1 MNSRFSEFISK
12 KWYIV
17 LIIWI
22 VVLAI
27 SAPFSSL
34 FFKSVSYQINI
45 STPGSTSAQAENIVS
60 KYFHLQGASGA
71 NAILIIEGNVTPYS
85 LFLANLTS
93 YGNITII
100 SYYSL
105 EKSLLNTT
113 LSKLQ
118 NSTNSLY
125 IKILEI
131 KSGEIEAENN
141 LSCKYIELNN
151 TIVKLEELN
160 CGTKKIEV
168 AFINVSNEINE
179 TAIRLYQLHQGMLNN
194 LSTFCKIKEGEIEI
208 NSTAYNVS
216 LFLYGYT
223 SLFLKEF
230 LEIYNETHNFTY
242 SSEKAFEEVSKLIN
256 NENES
261 KFFYAFYKFWLENN
275 YTNFVERAQISIKNA
290 SLLIPNN
297 SFILSLEN
305 YINISNFEEN
315 LPYYEFTVNYIN
327 ETIHVPLELAEELY
341 YNQPKDVLLT
351 IYSEKTGLNETF
363 LQKVLNQTN
372 FKELAYDLI
381 LSKANVTERQF
392 ISAVY
397 YNLSKSPYEFA
408 VDYVSSQYNV
418 SPTLVNEISN
428 FTEYSQY
435 VNFVSLQAS
444 NESKLPQWFFQ
455 QLLYYHNISNLT
467 AYLILP
473 KLSKLQPIL
482 NASNITPK
490 EFLIYLQTATN
501 DSIYNL
507 TAKLISNYV
516 NFTPIICVNRSLLQ
530 EVLSRNESVSSLVSE
545 LIRDNE
551 FPVTPIPNITDALY
565 YKNYYLIIMKG
576 NFTINEAKDFQ
587 NYVKSIIP
595 LTSYL
600 TGPKPI
606 DQQLRG
612 LANSAFAIAI
622 PVGIALAIVIT
633 GIYFRS
639 FVAAFVPLGIYLSAF
654 LVSSVLIWLI
664 VIKLLGI
671 TVDFLTPS
679 QVLLLALGLGTDYVV
694 FISSRY
700 IEERRKGLTK
710 DDAVKEAVR
719 WGGRAVTLT
728 ALVVML
734 SFLFLYV
741 YNVPLVSDTSI
752 SEMLAVFVVW
762 LSATTLFT
770 SILKAA
776 GDKLF
781 FPAKFNRNNNNKSY
795 SVSRPVTKVGIF
807 VALVVIFS
815 IIALS
820 MPLSTDILGLMPPS
834 QASEGVNL
842 LSQEFTTSNVFPIY
856 VVVPIS
862 TFNQT
867 TYDYAVHIYKELSSI
882 PGVTAVESPV
892 SPYGGLIPYCKLSE
906 YNYSEYISHGYM
918 LFVVN
923 QKYPPFSTQAFGV
936 VENIESL
943 HVGYV
948 GGGPVDLYNILHF
961 IETDFLEIFLLITI
975 TMYVLLVIMTRSFS
989 VSGVVIFT
997 IMSAVGIT
1005 LGLERLIFVNILGYG
1020 IFAVVPLFLVA
1031 IIIGIGMDYNI
1042 FLVARIHEEIEKGE
1056 DMETAV
1062 GKSVKAIGK
1071 TIIFLGLIFAGTM
1084 GSLMLVKAAIL
1095 QEIGFALSVAAILE
1109 TSLLWYY
1116 LGPSLL
1122 VLLYRKFKIR
1132 PKMLI

>member
-1 MNSRFSEFISK
+1 MNSKFSEFISK

-22 VVLAI
+22 AILAI
-27 SAPFSSL
+27 SAPFSTL
-34 FFKSVSYQINI
+34 FFNNVSYQINI

-60 KYFHLQGASGA
+60 NYFHLQGASGA
-71 NAILIIEGNVTPYS
+71 NAILIIQGNVSSYS

-105 EKSLLNTT
+105 EKDLLNTT

-118 NSTNSLY
+118 NATNSLY
-125 IKILEI
+125 PEIIEI
-131 KSGEIEAENN
+131 KNGEIKAENN
-141 LSCKYIELNN
+141 LSCQYIKLNGSV
-151 TIVKLEELN
+151 VKLEELN
-160 CGTKKIEV
+160 SGVKKVEI
-168 AFINVSNEINE
+168 AFINVSNEING
-179 TAIRLYQLHQGMLNN
+179 TAIKLSQLHQGMLNN
-194 LSTFCKIKEGEIEI
+194 LSVFCKIKGGEIEI
-208 NSTAYNVS
+208 NSTARNVS

-223 SLFLKEF
+223 SYFLKEF
-230 LEIYNETHNFTY
+230 SELYAETHNFTY
-242 SSEKAFEEVSKLIN
+242 SSEEAFQSVSKLIT

-261 KFFYAFYKFWLENN
+261 KFFYAFYEFWLKNN
-275 YTNFVERAQISIKNA
+275 YSNFVERAQISVENA
-290 SLLIPNN
+290 STLLNN
-297 SFILSLEN
+297 SFVLYLEN
-305 YINISNFEEN
+305 YVNIINFENET
-315 LPYYEFTVNYIN
+315 PYCEFTTHYIN
-327 ETIHVPLELAEELY
+327 ETEHVPLSLAEELY
-341 YNQPKDVLLT
+341 SIEPKTVLLS

-363 LQKVLNQTN
+363 LQDVLTQTD
-372 FKELAYDLI
+372 FKELAYNVI
-381 LSKANVTERQF
+381 LSKANVTERPF
-392 ISAVY
+392 VSEVY
-397 YNLSKSPYEFA
+397 YNLSKTPYEFA
-408 VDYVSSQYNV
+408 VNYISSQYNV
-418 SPTLVNEISN
+418 SPSLVSEVSG

-435 VNFVSLQAS
+435 VNFVSSQAS
-444 NESKLPQWFFQ
+444 NESKLPEWFFQ
-455 QLLYYHNISNLT
+455 DLIYYHNVSNLT
-467 AYLILP
+467 AYIVSP
-473 KLSKLQPIL
+473 KITKLQPIL

-490 EFLIYLQTATN
+490 EFLLYLQTAN
-501 DSIYNL
+501 NNSIYNL
-507 TAKLISNYV
+507 SAKLITNYA
-516 NFTPIICVNRSLLQ
+516 NFTPIICVNKSLLQ
-530 EVLSRNESVSSLVSE
+530 EVLSKNESISSLVFN
-545 LIRDNE
+545 LIKSNE
-551 FPVTPIPNITDALY
+551 FPVTLIHNITDALY
-565 YKNYYLIIMKG
+565 YKNYYLLIMRG

-587 NYVKSIIP
+587 NYIKSEIP
-595 LTSYL
+595 FTSYL
-600 TGPKPI
+600 SGSKPVN
-606 DQQLRG
+606 QQLRG
-612 LANSAFAIAI
+612 LANSAFAVAI
-622 PVGIALAIVIT
+622 PVGIALAIIIT

-639 FVAAFVPLGIYLSAF
+639 FVAAFVPLGIYISAF
-654 LVSSVLIWLI
+654 LVSSVLIWLV

-700 IEERRKGLTK
+700 IEERRKGLSK
-710 DDAVKEAVR
+710 DDAVKEAIR

-734 SFLFLYV
+734 SFLFLYI

-770 SILKAA
+770 SILKAT

-781 FPAKFNRNNNNKSY
+781 FPAKFTRIENKKNSI
-795 SVSRPVTKVGIF
+795 SRPVTKVGIF
-807 VALVVIFS
+807 VAVVVIFS
-815 IIALS
+815 LIAVT
-820 MPLSTDILGLMPPS
+820 MPLSTNILGLMPPS
-834 QASEGVNL
+834 QASDGVNI

-862 TFNQT
+862 TFNET
-867 TYDYAVHIYKELSSI
+867 TYNYAVHIYREISSI
-882 PGVTAVESPV
+882 SGVTAVESPV
-892 SPYGGLIPYCKLSE
+892 SPYGGLVPYCKLSE
-906 YNYSEYISHGYM
+906 YNYTEYVSHGYM

-923 QKYPPFSTQAFGV
+923 QKYQPFSNQAFQV
-936 VENIESL
+936 VQAIENL

-961 IETDFLEIFLLITI
+961 IQTDFIEIFLLITV
-975 TMYVLLVIMTRSFS
+975 TMYILLVIMTRSFS

-1042 FLVARIHEEIEKGE
+1042 FLIARVHEEIEKGE

-1095 QEIGFALSVAAILE
+1095 QEMGFALSIAAILE

-1116 LGPSLL
+1116 LAPSLL

-1132 PKMLI
+1132 PKMLV

>member
-17 LIIWI
+17 LILWVIL
-22 VVLAI
+22 LAV
-27 SAPFSSL
+27 SAPFSTL

-45 STPGSTSAQAENIVS
+45 STPGSTSAQAEKIVS
-60 KYFHLQGASGA
+60 NYFHLQGASGA
-71 NAILIIEGNVTPYS
+71 NAILIIEGNVSNYS

-93 YGNITII
+93 YGNISII

-105 EKSLLNTT
+105 ERGLLNTT

-118 NSTNSLY
+118 NATNSLY
-125 IKILEI
+125 TKIIEI
-131 KSGEIEAENN
+131 KNGEITVENN
-141 LSCKYIELNN
+141 LSCQYIKLNSS
-151 TIVKLEELN
+151 IIKLEELN
-160 CGTKKIEV
+160 SGTKKVEI
-168 AFINVSNEINE
+168 AFINISKEIN
-179 TAIRLYQLHQGMLNN
+179 TTSIKLYNLHQGMINN
-194 LSTFCKIKEGEIEI
+194 LSAFCKIKEGEIEI
-208 NSTAYNVS
+208 NSTARNTS

-230 LEIYNETHNFTY
+230 LELYQETHNFTY
-242 SSEKAFEEVSKLIN
+242 SSEKAFQGVSSIIN

-261 KFFYAFYKFWLENN
+261 KFFYAFYEFWLKNN
-275 YTNFVERAQISIKNA
+275 CSNFTERAQISVENA
-290 SLLIPNN
+290 SALLNN
-297 SFILSLEN
+297 SFVTYLEKF
-305 YINISNFEEN
+305 INITNFENET
-315 LPYYEFTVNYIN
+315 PYCEFTVHYIN
-327 ETIHVPLELAEELY
+327 ETQHVPLNLAEELY
-341 YNQPKDVLLT
+341 STQPETVLLS
-351 IYSEKTGLNETF
+351 IYSERTGLNETF
-363 LQKVLNQTN
+363 LQDVLTQTE
-372 FKELAYDLI
+372 FKELAYNLI
-381 LSKANVTERQF
+381 LSKVNASERPF
-392 ISAVY
+392 ISEVY
-397 YNLSKSPYEFA
+397 FNLTKTPYEFA
-408 VDYVSSQYNV
+408 IDYISSKYNV
-418 SPTLVNEISN
+418 STSLVAEVSN

-435 VNFVSLQAS
+435 VNFVSSQAS
-444 NESKLPQWFFQ
+444 NESKLPEWFFH
-455 QLLYYHNISNLT
+455 QLICYHNISNLT
-467 AYLILP
+467 AYIISP
-473 KLSKLQPIL
+473 KITELQPLL

-490 EFLIYLQTATN
+490 GFLLYLQTAN
-501 DSIYNL
+501 NVSIYNIS
-507 TAKLISNYV
+507 AKLVTNYA
-516 NFTPIICVNRSLLQ
+516 NFTPIICVNRKLLQ
-530 EVLSRNESVSSLVSE
+530 EILSKNESVQTLVYE
-545 LIRDNE
+545 LIKNNE
-551 FPVTPIPNITDALY
+551 FPVTLIHNITDALY
-565 YKNYYLIIMKG
+565 YKNYYLIVMRG

-587 NYVKSIIP
+587 NYIKSEIP
-595 LTSYL
+595 FTSYL
-600 TGPKPI
+600 TGSKPI

-622 PVGIALAIVIT
+622 PVGIALAIIIT

-700 IEERRKGLTK
+700 IEERRKGLSK
-710 DDAVKEAVR
+710 DDAVKEAIK
-719 WGGRAVTLT
+719 WGGRSVTIT

-734 SFLFLYV
+734 SFLFLYI

-770 SILKAA
+770 SILKVA

-781 FPAKFNRNNNNKSY
+781 FPAKFTKIENKKNSI
-795 SVSRPVTKVGIF
+795 SRPATKVGIF
-807 VALVVIFS
+807 IAIVIIFS
-815 IIALS
+815 MIAIT
-820 MPLSTDILGLMPPS
+820 MPLSTNILGLMPPS
-834 QASEGVNL
+834 QASDGVNI

-862 TFNQT
+862 TFNET
-867 TYDYAVHIYKELSSI
+867 TYNYATHIYKELSSI

-906 YNYSEYISHGYM
+906 YNYTEYVSHGYM

-923 QKYPPFSTQAFGV
+923 QKYPPFSNQAFQV
-936 VENIESL
+936 VEDIENL

-961 IETDFLEIFLLITI
+961 IQTDFLEIFLLITI
-975 TMYVLLVIMTRSFS
+975 TMYILLVIMTRSFS

-1005 LGLERLIFVNILGYG
+1005 LGLERLVFVNILGYG

-1042 FLVARIHEEIEKGE
+1042 FLIARIHEEIEKGE

-1095 QEIGFALSVAAILE
+1095 QEMGFALSIAAILE

-1116 LGPSLL
+1116 LAPSLL
-1122 VLLYRKFKIR
+1122 VLLYRKFKTR
-1132 PKMLI
+1132 PKMII